1 MKYTVILEKGQDSGY
16 VAYVPALR
24 GAYLKERHAKKPEK
38 YQRGYATLHSGA
50 AGRWPAC
57 AYRGGQRI
65 CGTSRGDQVMP
76 KLPRGLSGREV
87 RQALEKAGF
96 YLKRQKGSHMIM
108 RRDEPFAQVV
118 VPDHKGIDPET
129 LSHILND
136 ADISVEEF
144 IRLL

>member
-1 MKYTVILEKGQDSGY
+1 
-16 VAYVPALR
+16 
-24 GAYLKERHAKKPEK
+24 
-38 YQRGYATLHSGA
+38 
-50 AGRWPAC
+50 
-57 AYRGGQRI
+57 
-65 CGTSRGDQVMP
+65 
-76 KLPRGLSGREV
+76 
-87 RQALEKAGF
+87 
-96 YLKRQKGSHMIM
+96 MIM